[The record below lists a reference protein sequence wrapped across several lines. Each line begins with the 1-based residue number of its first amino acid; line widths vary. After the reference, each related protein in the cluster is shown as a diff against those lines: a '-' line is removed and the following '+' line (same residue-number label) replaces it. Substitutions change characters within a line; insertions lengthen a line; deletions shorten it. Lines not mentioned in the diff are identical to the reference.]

1 MADSEDSIASMTPA
15 QRKLFELRMKVNA
28 GRKDNK
34 KVQPRPR
41 ELAAEHERLNN
52 GDKKAKKEEHLKKRK
67 EMKALTATGRA
78 HLEETA
84 ELASVRAKKSEQKEK
99 RKAAFGWDAF
109 NQDSLYK
116 AYKKRLVS
124 LPTSEQS
131 KSKAASTTAIATS
144 TLDDELSYGKA
155 DSVDKEGLDR
165 MANELEERIK
175 ARKTFSRRRRHVDGE
190 DVDYINHQNRMF
202 NRKASQA
209 FDKYTVEIR
218 QNLERGTAL

>member
-1 MADSEDSIASMTPA
+1 MADSEDAIASMTPA

-34 KVQPRPR
+34 KVQPRLR

-52 GDKKAKKEEHLKKRK
+52 GDKKAKNEEHLKKRK

-109 NQDSLYK
+109 NQ
-116 AYKKRLVS
+116 
-124 LPTSEQS
+124 
-131 KSKAASTTAIATS
+131 
-144 TLDDELSYGKA
+144 
-155 DSVDKEGLDR
+155 
-165 MANELEERIK
+165 ERIK